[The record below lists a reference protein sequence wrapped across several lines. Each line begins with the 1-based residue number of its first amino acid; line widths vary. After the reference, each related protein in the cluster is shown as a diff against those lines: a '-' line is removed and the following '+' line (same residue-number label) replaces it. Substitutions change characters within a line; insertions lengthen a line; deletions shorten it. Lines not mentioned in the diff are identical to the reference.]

1 MSSSCVS
8 LKAKYEELLALARA
22 FETDYLAVR
31 DSGDLGQAKQL
42 KKELTQ
48 KRNAL
53 KEKLLSFRWERY
65 DRRSFHAVEY
75 KKGYAVKET
84 LEGHT
89 GSVLTL
95 HVLPDGRIVSGSG
108 DDTIKIWDGKKVD

>member
-31 DSGDLGQAKQL
+31 DSGDMTEAKQL
-42 KKELTQ
+42 KKELAL
-48 KRNAL
+48 KRNTL

-65 DRRSFHAVEY
+65 DRRSFRAVEY
-75 KKGYAVKET
+75 KKWYAVKET
-84 LEGHT
+84 LKGHT
-89 GSVLTL
+89 GSVRPLQ
-95 HVLPDGRIVSGSG
+95 VLPDGRIVSGS
-108 DDTIKIWDGKKVD
+108 DDHTIKIWDGKKVD